1 MSINFTHSSV
11 WRIALPMV
19 VSNITV
25 PLLGLVDTFVVGHL
39 PSPNYLGAVA
49 VGSTIFSVLF
59 LGMNFLRMG
68 TTGLAAHAFGRDDH
82 DELRRVLLRAITTA
96 VCIAAALII
105 LQVPLLL
112 AALALIKPEGAIGMI
127 AADYYSIRIWAAP
140 ASLIN
145 IVLIGW
151 FIGRQNGRV
160 PLALM
165 LIINVI
171 NIVLDL
177 VFVMHYDL
185 RANGVALASVI
196 AEYTGC
202 AAGLW
207 IAARSLRGSGKPFME
222 GVLILARFRE
232 LMQVNLDL
240 LVRTLALQLTFVI
253 ITAAG
258 ARQGALILAANA
270 VLLNF
275 QWIVSYAL
283 DGFAN
288 AAEAMVGRAFGA
300 RQSDAL
306 KQAVRL
312 NRLWSLWI
320 AAGIT
325 LLFLAFGD
333 AIVDRITDIEDVRN
347 TARSYLPWLIAL
359 PLISVWSFLYDG
371 VFVGAMRS
379 KDMRNIMLFSTFI
392 VFIPSWWLLSSL
404 GNHGL
409 WLAFTLFMASRG
421 VLMHWRWRQRPLLDS
436 SLS

>member
-59 LGMNFLRMG
+59 LGMNFLRLG

-96 VCIAAALII
+96 VCIATALII

-421 VLMHWRWRQRPLLDS
+421 VLMHWRWHQRPLPDS
-436 SLS
+436 NLS